1 MSRKSESNQGVAEA
15 DKATSITVAPYFKT
29 QFTPENT
36 KILTKEVQQKFLNAA
51 KNIANALGINI
62 TLIRDNLGGY
72 VHEEDGSQV
81 RELSYTIEFDETDKT
96 TAQLFSSLLSDIGH
110 QVQESVIVASYVEDS
125 VTSYDGIE
133 AFIECDTSDRHAIAD
148 ILEKN
153 GIHDY
158 TINEKGV
165 QLLWFGN
172 KESIDKLTG
181 KKENLTQEEQQA
193 IDEYHTFVEN
203 STKAATDLKGTL
215 TKKKI
220 QSDLLYPADREQLY
234 KNTLKELEDEQ
245 TSSEISPER
254 QGEEHRVGL
263 SMESN
268 GRSRN
273 SREGYQRQF
282 SDLINEALRN
292 LQAFREGQEG
302 VDLTNQWQQGEE
314 EHQLNVPLTPNQ
326 LARSQLDKDLSQ
338 YNSMKMSYP
347 DILMQ

>member
-1 MSRKSESNQGVAEA
+1 M
-15 DKATSITVAPYFKT
+15 
-29 QFTPENT
+29 
-36 KILTKEVQQKFLNAA
+36 
-51 KNIANALGINI
+51 
-62 TLIRDNLGGY
+62 
-72 VHEEDGSQV
+72 DGS
-81 RELSYTIEFDETDKT
+81 
-96 TAQLFSSLLSDIGH
+96 A
-110 QVQESVIVASYVEDS
+110 
-125 VTSYDGIE
+125 TSYDGIE

-158 TINEKGV
+158 TINSKGV

-172 KESIDKLTG
+172 KENIDKFTG

-193 IDEYHTFVEN
+193 IDEYHTFVES

-215 TKKKI
+215 TTKKI

-245 TSSEISPER
+245 VTEISPELN
-254 QGEEHRVGL
+254 GEHRVGN
-263 SMESN
+263 SMGDVQG
-268 GRSRN
+268 GRSA
-273 SREGYQRQF
+273 REGYQRQF

-338 YNSMKMSYP
+338 YNSKKCLIQTY
-347 DILMQ
+347 